1 LDIVQSVIPI
11 ASVLMIIGTLLTLP
25 RALRL
30 AAQGIDPEHAEIDK
44 AIAEAE
50 TATLDL
56 KDTAK

>member
-1 LDIVQSVIPI
+1 M
-11 ASVLMIIGTLLTLP
+11 MIIGTLLTLP